1 MGQID
6 DPGQSGSLFNVVA
19 ATALATLY
27 LLTVLDTLT
36 ILGTLNHRINHKPLS
51 TSCESLLDL
60 GQIISDNMLIGVYM
74 CVHIYVYIHTHIFTS
89 REIEPRVYI
98 SYAYIIYMY
107 INYIYIER

>member
-1 MGQID
+1 MALRPIFPRFVGQID
-6 DPGQSGSLFNVVA
+6 DSGQSGSLFNVVA

-60 GQIISDNMLIGVYM
+60 GQIISD
-74 CVHIYVYIHTHIFTS
+74 
-89 REIEPRVYI
+89 
-98 SYAYIIYMY
+98 
-107 INYIYIER
+107 